1 MSNTF
6 GFEEFIKK
14 IQETHKRVVDVID
27 ETLLESATECVGEI
41 QSRTGVKTGNLRRSA
56 TSGEIKVTGSKHSI
70 KVGYDTD
77 RAPYAGAYENGHKQT
92 PGRYVPA
99 IGKKLKKSYVP
110 GKHVV
115 RDSLILVRY
124 GMDEKLKTKLRN
136 IRW

>member
-70 KVGYDTD
+70 EIGYDTD

-136 IRW
+136 IR

>member
-136 IRW
+136 IR

>member
-14 IQETHKRVVDVID
+14 IQETHKKVVDVID
-27 ETLLESATECVGEI
+27 ETLKESAAEGVGEI

-56 TSGEIKVTGSKHSI
+56 TSGEIRVTGSKHSV

-115 RDSLILVRY
+115 RDSLTIARY

-136 IRW
+136 IR

>member
-70 KVGYDTD
+70 KIGYDTD

-115 RDSLILVRY
+115 RDSVILVRY

>member
-70 KVGYDTD
+70 KIGYDTD

-115 RDSLILVRY
+115 RDSVILVRY

-136 IRW
+136 IR

>member
-56 TSGEIKVTGSKHSI
+56 TSGEIRVTGSKHSV

-110 GKHVV
+110 GKHIV
-115 RDSLILVRY
+115 RDSLTIAMY

-136 IRW
+136 IR

>member
-56 TSGEIKVTGSKHSI
+56 TSGKIKVTGSKHSI

-136 IRW
+136 IR